1 MSRARWLI
9 AMLLGMLAI
18 SPSPANP
25 LRPGFNSSALDP
37 TDDGSSES
45 QSLGFS
51 VNFFGQT
58 FGSLY
63 VNANGNI
70 SFGSALSDFAPV
82 PLGQLNS
89 AIIAPFFAD
98 ADTTLQGQVQY
109 GTGTVNG
116 RPAFGASWNDV
127 GFYGSSGTK
136 TNDFQML
143 MIDRSDTGAGNFDVE
158 FNYNRIRWESGDFN
172 GGIGGVGGSPARVG
186 FTNGSA
192 TPGTFYEL
200 PGSGVSGS
208 FLDGAETALAGAMLN
223 STTPGRIVLYGRDG
237 QLSAGD
243 AAGLPNQPGT
253 DPQHPPLPL
262 PGDPGAGGSFGAPEP
277 QTLALAGLGLSGL
290 GLVQAFRRTTGSA
303 RSDRTPTEN
312 PGES

>member
-1 MSRARWLI
+1 MSRARWWI

-25 LRPGFNSSALDP
+25 LRSGFGTSALNP
-37 TDDGSSES
+37 TDDGSSEA

-63 VNANGNI
+63 VNANGNV

-82 PLGQLNS
+82 PLGQLNA

-98 ADTTLQGQVQY
+98 VDTTLQGQVQY
-109 GTGTVNG
+109 GKGTVDGHN
-116 RPAFGASWNDV
+116 AFGATWKDV

-143 MIDRSDTGAGNFDVE
+143 LIDRSDTGAGNFDVE
-158 FNYNRIRWESGDFN
+158 FNYDRINWESGDFN

-192 TPGTFYEL
+192 LPGTFYEL

-208 FLDGAETALAGAMLN
+208 FLDGAETALAGTMLN
-223 STTPGRIVLYGRDG
+223 STTPGRIVLFGREG
-237 QLSAGD
+237 QLSASDPLLGPN
-243 AAGLPNQPGT
+243 LPETETPR
-253 DPQHPPLPL
+253 PSPL
-262 PGDPGAGGSFGAPEP
+262 PGDSGPGGSFGAPEP
-277 QTLALAGLGLSGL
+277 HTFALAGLGLSGL

-303 RSDRTPTEN
+303 RSARTEPHD
-312 PGES
+312 SQDA

>member
-1 MSRARWLI
+1 MSRARWQI
-9 AMLLGMLAI
+9 ALLLGMLAI
-18 SPSPANP
+18 SPCLANP
-25 LRPGFNSSALDP
+25 VRSGFSSSALDP
-37 TDDGSSES
+37 TDDGSSEA

-82 PLGQLNS
+82 PLGQLNA

-98 ADTTLQGQVQY
+98 VDTTLQGQVQY

-136 TNDFQML
+136 TNNFQAL
-143 MIDRSDTGAGNFDVE
+143 LIDRSDTGAGNFDVE
-158 FNYNRIRWESGDFN
+158 FNYGRINWESGDFN
-172 GGIGGVGGSPARVG
+172 GGIGGIGGSPARVG

-192 TPGTFYEL
+192 SPGTFYEL
-200 PGSGVSGS
+200 PGSGVSGA
-208 FLDGAETALAGAMLN
+208 FLDGAETALAGTMLN

-237 QLSAGD
+237 QLSASDPLLGPSLPETESPLPPPIPGD
-243 AAGLPNQPGT
+243 AGP
-253 DPQHPPLPL
+253 
-262 PGDPGAGGSFGAPEP
+262 GGSFGAPEP
-277 QTLALAGLGLSGL
+277 HTLALAGLGLSGL
-290 GLVQAFRRTTGSA
+290 GLAHAFRRTSGSVRSA
-303 RSDRTPTEN
+303 RTEHHDSQD
-312 PGES
+312 G